1 MKTLRFLLIAITSL
15 LIFNTI
21 NAQQQALYSQYMF
34 NGLVINP
41 AYAGSNEAAS
51 LTLLSRKQWV
61 GMEGAPMTHTFSA
74 HTPLKNELVG
84 VGLTVMH
91 DQIGVSSQT
100 TVNAAYAYR
109 IPLGKGKLAMGL
121 QATFANYSAEL
132 SSLSMK
138 NIDDPVFQNND
149 VQSFTPN
156 FGTGLYYY
164 DNKFYA
170 GFSVPQILTPDYTG
184 RQDISVA
191 KQARHYFFNA
201 GYLMTLNH
209 HFKLKPNVMVTAVE
223 GAPINYDLN
232 LNLLIKDVLWVGASS
247 RSFEAYNVLME
258 VQLTDQLKLGYAYG
272 MSNNDLSRFDNGS
285 HEFMLNYVF
294 TFYKNKVVTPR
305 YL

>member
-1 MKTLRFLLIAITSL
+1 MKTLRFLLITLTSL
-15 LIFNTI
+15 FIFNSLS
-21 NAQQQALYSQYMF
+21 AQQQALYSQYMF

-74 HTPLKNELVG
+74 HTPLKNEQVG
-84 VGLTVMH
+84 LGLTVMH
-91 DQIGVSSQT
+91 DEIGVTSQT
-100 TVNAAYAYR
+100 TINGAYSYR

-121 QATFANYSAEL
+121 QATMANYSASL
-132 SSLSMK
+132 SNLSMK
-138 NIDDPVFQNND
+138 NTDDPVFMNND

-156 FGTGLYYY
+156 FGTGVYYY
-164 DNKFYA
+164 NDKFYA
-170 GFSVPQILTPDYTG
+170 GLSVPQILTPDYTG
-184 RQDISVA
+184 SQDISMA
-191 KQARHYFFNA
+191 KQSRHYFFTA
-201 GYLMTLNH
+201 GYLMNLNH
-209 HFKLKPNVMVTAVE
+209 HLKLKPNVLVTAVE
-223 GAPINYDLN
+223 GAPLNYDLN

-247 RSFEAYNVLME
+247 RSFEAYNILME

>member
-15 LIFNTI
+15 LIFNSV

-74 HTPLKNELVG
+74 HTPLKNEMVG

-109 IPLGKGKLAMGL
+109 IPMGRGKLAMGL

-138 NIDDPVFQNND
+138 NIDDPVFLNND

-156 FGTGLYYY
+156 FGTGIYYY

-184 RQDISVA
+184 RQDISIA
-191 KQARHYFFNA
+191 KQARHFFFNA